1 MKLPNSDVRLAL
13 IGCGRWG
20 RNYIKTVGDFSGA
33 VLTCAA
39 SSNPETKKL
48 VSADCVVVADWRE
61 LITRDDIDGVII
73 ATPPASH
80 FEIAS
85 NFIEA
90 GFPVLIEKPLTMDIE
105 EAEGLLAIADKSN
118 ATVMV
123 DHIHLFH
130 PAYRMLKQRAKS
142 HGDIRKLFG
151 RAGNW
156 GPFRNDTPLLWDWG
170 AHDVALCLDL
180 MGALPDRVHAKK
192 IGSRKI
198 EDGFGETVSIEIAFQ
213 GGATGDIEISN
224 LKDAKERMLRVEW
237 VDTALIYDDVGYSP
251 LIYESR
257 SDVGGV
263 AEISTTPI
271 DVKDDLPLNI
281 VIRDFSESIRSGV
294 RQLDDLNLG
303 VNVVRVLDR
312 LQTSLT
318 NESVVTM

>member
-1 MKLPNSDVRLAL
+1 VILPNSDVQLAL

-20 RNYIKTVGDFSGA
+20 QNYIKTIGNFSGA

-39 SSNPETKKL
+39 SSNPETKKI
-48 VSADCVVVADWRE
+48 VPADCVVVAGWRE

-105 EAEGLLAIADKSN
+105 EAERLLVAADQNN

-123 DHIHLFH
+123 DHIHLFS
-130 PAYRMLKQRAKS
+130 PAYRVLKQRAKE
-142 HGDIRKLFG
+142 HGALRKISG

-156 GPFRNDTPLLWDWG
+156 GPFRNDTSLLWDWG

-180 MGALPDRVHAKK
+180 MGELPARVYAEK
-192 IGSRKI
+192 IETREI
-198 EDGFGETVSIEIAFQ
+198 EDGVGETVSIELTFQ

-237 VDTALIYDDVGYSP
+237 ADTALIYDDVGNSP
-251 LIYESR
+251 LVFELT
-257 SDVGGV
+257 SDMGGA

-271 DVKDDLPLNI
+271 EVKDDLPLNI
-281 VIRDFSESIRSGV
+281 VIREFSESIRSGM
-294 RQLDDLNLG
+294 RQLDDLVLG

-318 NESVVTM
+318 NKSIVKM